1 MSVAMVGAAASIAG
15 PLISGMM
22 AGDAA
27 GDASDAQIQAA
38 ERASATQAAAREQQ
52 RKDLSP
58 WMNTGVS
65 ANNALAYRLGLGGSA
80 SGGFQPQTREQLRNQ
95 LVGQFTKPKTK
106 TNATW
111 TPGTSGWEDL
121 ASQNDRTNQTGV
133 YAPGGNGLLPNT
145 PYNLGS
151 WADGQSTEIDEAGLN
166 AAIEAQWAE
175 QERQRAEWE
184 AKAGNDPLYGSLLR
198 KFSQNDLDTDLV
210 YQNTYKTAL
219 DTGLNA
225 INSRAANSGGYGS
238 GAALKALTRF
248 GADTANTYTGGAYNR
263 NMQEKGQT
271 YNFLSGVSQQGQ
283 NAAAGVGA
291 AGISTANNIAQNQLA
306 AGNAQSAGIVGGANA
321 LSGGIADATN
331 AFQWNQLMSKPKT
344 RTDYGAGMN
353 SYLYSNLGSGG

>member
-1 MSVAMVGAAASIAG
+1 MGIETILAVGG
-15 PLISGMM
+15 PLISGLM
-22 AGDAA
+22 AGDAS
-27 GDASDAQIQAA
+27 GDAAGAQTQAA
-38 ERASATQAAAREQQ
+38 AQASATQEAARLRMEQ
-52 RKDLSP
+52 KLEP
-58 WMNTGVS
+58 WVTTGTQG
-65 ANNALAYRLGLGGSA
+65 NNALSYRLGLPGG
-80 SGGFQPQTREQLRNQ
+80 GYQGQTREQLRNQ
-95 LVGQFTKPKTK
+95 LVGQYTTQTPVTQG
-106 TNATW
+106 TW
-111 TPGTSGWEDL
+111 TPGTTGWEDY

-133 YAPGGNGLLPNT
+133 YAPGGSGMPSSSSFT
-145 PYNLGS
+145 QGQ
-151 WADGQSTEIDEAGLN
+151 WRDGQASVIDEAGLN
-166 AAIEAQWAE
+166 AAIDAKWAD
-175 QERQRAEWE
+175 QERMRAEWE

-198 KFSQNDLDTDLV
+198 KFNQNDLNSDLV

-321 LSGGIADATN
+321 LSSGIADATN
-331 AFQWNQLMSKPKT
+331 AFQWNQLMSKPTT

-353 SYLYSNLGSGG
+353 SYLYGNLGSGG